1 MNFFLAGAPQ
11 RCFRF
16 QFVSYTLFPVSVLF
30 LSLFLLLTAGIALQT
45 VTAEVMILQLFGI
58 KMLAAEFATASIT
71 HVSSYIVRM
80 VASFSASFAH

>member
-45 VTAEVMILQLFGI
+45 VTAEVMIFQFFGI
-58 KMLAAEFATASIT
+58 KMLATKLAIAVLAS
-71 HVSSYIVRM
+71 VRSYILRM
-80 VASFSASFAH
+80 VALLPASFAD

>member
-1 MNFFLAGAPQ
+1 MNFFFAGAPQ

-30 LSLFLLLTAGIALQT
+30 LSLFLLLTAVLALQT

-58 KMLAAEFATASIT
+58 KMLATKLAIAVLAS
-71 HVSSYIVRM
+71 VRSYILRM
-80 VASFSASFAH
+80 VALLPASFAD

>member
-1 MNFFLAGAPQ
+1 MNFFFAGAPQ

-30 LSLFLLLTAGIALQT
+30 FSLFLLLTAGIALQT

-58 KMLAAEFATASIT
+58 KMLAAELATAIVTSLRP
-71 HVSSYIVRM
+71 YILRM
-80 VASFSASFAH
+80 VAFLPARFAD

>member
-1 MNFFLAGAPQ
+1 MNFFFAGAPQ

-30 LSLFLLLTAGIALQT
+30 LSLFLLLTAVLALQT

-58 KMLAAEFATASIT
+58 KMLAAELATAIVTS
-71 HVSSYIVRM
+71 VRPYIFRM
-80 VASFSASFAH
+80 VAFLPARFAD

>member
-1 MNFFLAGAPQ
+1 MNFFFAGAPQ

-58 KMLAAEFATASIT
+58 KMLAAELATTIVAS
-71 HVSSYIVRM
+71 VSLYIVRM
-80 VASFSASFAH
+80 VASLSATFAH

>member
-1 MNFFLAGAPQ
+1 MNFFFAGAPQ

-45 VTAEVMILQLFGI
+45 VTAEVMILYLFGI
-58 KMLAAEFATASIT
+58 KMLAAELATASIA
-71 HVSSYIVRM
+71 HVSLYIVRM
-80 VASFSASFAH
+80 VASLSASFAH